1 MKEEKKLENIN
12 LSEETYKMPPYGFL
26 YADVDENYKLIIMN
40 QIEAQKLKLP
50 LVEFEQA
57 YNGALYKKGYAP
69 EKSIELQQEEVREL
83 RNRYLEEYI
92 DPIVTNPLRWEDL
105 SDKEKQK
112 IKDYRRYLLDYTE
125 QDKWWEKEPLTFD
138 EWKVK

>member
-1 MKEEKKLENIN
+1 MKEEKKLENTN

-26 YADVDENYKLIIMN
+26 YANVDKNYKLIIMN
-40 QIEAQKLKLP
+40 QIEAQKLNLP

-57 YNGALYKKGYAP
+57 YDGELYKKGYAP
-69 EKSIELQQEEVREL
+69 KKPIKLMQEEMREL

-105 SDKEKQK
+105 SDKEKQE

-125 QDKWWEKEPLTFD
+125 QPEWWSANPLTLD
-138 EWKVK
+138 EWKSK